1 MNLINT
7 KINNG
12 FWKSR
17 KELNKNIS
25 LYAILK
31 TFEDSGRVRALT
43 GENTKK
49 EKPHIFWE
57 SDLAKLM
64 EGAFFSMQQEKD
76 EKLEKICDSIIDK
89 IIANQEEDGYLN
101 YYFSQHEPENKFT
114 NLRDRHELYC
124 AGHMLE
130 SSIEHHK
137 ATGNTKF
144 LDAME
149 KYVDHIISKFGTEE
163 GKIKGYPGHQEIEL
177 ALVKAYEH
185 TNKKKFLDLA
195 TYFIDQRGSQIDS
208 SNNYFIKERKILKEQ
223 EKDFDPSKLPS
234 WIRDVLN
241 FGADPHGTNS
251 SSHGDLQGK
260 VYRDLQYWQ
269 AHERPVDQKTAEGH
283 SVRALY
289 MFTAMADLARLNNDN
304 NLLKACKTLW
314 RNIVDKRMYV
324 HSGVGSAYIGER
336 FTADYDLPNDMA
348 YAETCATIALIYFAN
363 RMAKME
369 LNSEYGDIIE
379 NGLYNLLLAST
390 SLDGKGFFYDNYLEC
405 DPGYLHAQ
413 QRRHGIRDEY
423 HLCSCCPPNITRLF
437 ASMDMYIYNSY
448 ENSLVVDQYIS
459 SEINFMNKPQGI
471 KLNQTSDFPH
481 KGYSKIEIIDAQ
493 NKETTIY
500 FRIPSWDKN
509 MIIVLNGNKIDYEVF
524 NGYAKINKSWQKGD
538 VVELSF
544 DFTPRFVRSNPNV
557 RFNIRRICLYRGP
570 ILYCLEEKDN
580 GKYLNKILIDT
591 NNKID
596 ERNEKINSENII
608 SLNAKG
614 YKFED
619 TKKLYL
625 ANKLNLIE
633 TTLKFVP
640 YYCWSNRGENE
651 MLVWVNEK

>member
-1 MNLINT
+1 MKLMEVN
-7 KINNG
+7 INNG
-12 FWKSR
+12 FWKER
-17 KELNKNIS
+17 KELNKNTS
-25 LYAILK
+25 LYAVLK

-43 GENTKK
+43 GDNTEN
-49 EKPHIFWE
+49 ERPHIFWE

-89 IIANQEEDGYLN
+89 IIANQEQDGYLN
-101 YYFSQHEPENKFT
+101 YYFTKHEPDNKFT

-124 AGHMLE
+124 AGHLLE
-130 SSIEHHK
+130 SAIEHHK
-137 ATGNTKF
+137 ATGNSKF
-144 LDAME
+144 FDVME
-149 KYVDHIISKFGTEE
+149 RYVDHIISKFGREE
-163 GKIKGYPGHQEIEL
+163 GKMRGYPGHQEIEL

-185 TNKKKFLDLA
+185 TNKQKFLDLA
-195 TYFIDQRGSQIDS
+195 TYFIGERGTHSKTEDH
-208 SNNYFIKERKILKEQ
+208 YFISERKILKEK
-223 EKDFDPSKLPS
+223 EKDFDPSTLPS
-234 WIRDVLN
+234 WLRDVLN
-241 FGADPHGTNS
+241 FGSDPHGTNS

-304 NLLKACKTLW
+304 EMLNACKTLW

-324 HSGVGSAYIGER
+324 HCGVGSAYIGER
-336 FTADYDLPNDMA
+336 FTDNYDLPNDMA

-363 RMAKME
+363 RMSKIE

-379 NGLYNLLLAST
+379 NSLYNLLLAST

-405 DPGYLHAQ
+405 NPVYLHAQ

-423 HLCSCCPPNITRLF
+423 HLCSCCPPNITRLI

-448 ENSLVVDQYIS
+448 EDSIIVDQYIS
-459 SEINFMNKPQGI
+459 SEVNFRNQGI

-481 KGYSKIEIIDAQ
+481 KGYSKIEIINSQ
-493 NKETTIY
+493 NKDSTIY

-509 MIIVLNGNKIDYEVF
+509 ILISLNGSKTNYEVV
-524 NGYAKINKSWQKGD
+524 NGYAKISKIWQKDD
-538 VVELSF
+538 VIELTF
-544 DFTPRFVRSNPNV
+544 DFSPRFVRSNPNV
-557 RFNIRRICLYRGP
+557 RYNVRKACLFRGP

-580 GKYLNKILIDT
+580 GQYLNKLVLNT
-591 NNKID
+591 NNYIEEKD
-596 ERNEKINSENII
+596 EKINSEGII
-608 SLNAKG
+608 SLTVKG
-614 YKFED
+614 FKFED
-619 TKKLYL
+619 IDNLYIHD
-625 ANKLNLIE
+625 KLNMNE
-633 TTLKFVP
+633 TSLKFIP

-651 MLVWVNEK
+651 MLVWINEL

>member
-1 MNLINT
+1 MKLMEVN
-7 KINNG
+7 INNG
-12 FWKSR
+12 FWKER
-17 KELNKNIS
+17 KELNKNTS
-25 LYAILK
+25 LYAVLK

-43 GENTKK
+43 GDNTEN
-49 EKPHIFWE
+49 ERPHIFWE

-89 IIANQEEDGYLN
+89 IIANQEQDGYLN
-101 YYFSQHEPENKFT
+101 YYFTKHEPDNKFT

-124 AGHMLE
+124 AGHLLE
-130 SSIEHHK
+130 SAIEHHK
-137 ATGNTKF
+137 ATGNSKF
-144 LDAME
+144 FDVME
-149 KYVDHIISKFGTEE
+149 RYVDHIISKFGREE
-163 GKIKGYPGHQEIEL
+163 GKMRGYPGHQEIEL

-185 TNKKKFLDLA
+185 TNKQKFLDLA
-195 TYFIDQRGSQIDS
+195 TYFIGERGTHSKTEDH
-208 SNNYFIKERKILKEQ
+208 YFISERKILKEK
-223 EKDFDPSKLPS
+223 EKDFDPSTLPS
-234 WIRDVLN
+234 WLRDVLN
-241 FGADPHGTNS
+241 FGSDPHGTNS

-304 NLLKACKTLW
+304 EMLNACKTLW

-324 HSGVGSAYIGER
+324 HCGVGSAYIGER
-336 FTADYDLPNDMA
+336 FTDNYDLPNDMA

-363 RMAKME
+363 RMSKME

-379 NGLYNLLLAST
+379 NSLYNLLLAST

-405 DPGYLHAQ
+405 NPVYLHAQ

-423 HLCSCCPPNITRLF
+423 HLCSCCPPNITRLI

-448 ENSLVVDQYIS
+448 EDSIVVDQYIS
-459 SEINFMNKPQGI
+459 SEVNFRNQGI

-481 KGYSKIEIIDAQ
+481 KGYSKIEIIDSQ
-493 NKETTIY
+493 NKDSTIY

-509 MIIVLNGNKIDYEVF
+509 ILINLNGSKTNYEVV
-524 NGYAKINKSWQKGD
+524 NGYAKISKIWQKDD
-538 VVELSF
+538 VIELTF
-544 DFTPRFVRSNPNV
+544 DFSPRFVRSNPNV
-557 RFNIRRICLYRGP
+557 RYNVRKACLFRGP

-580 GKYLNKILIDT
+580 GQYLNKLVLNT
-591 NNKID
+591 NNYIEEKD
-596 ERNEKINSENII
+596 EKINSEGII
-608 SLNAKG
+608 SLTVKG
-614 YKFED
+614 FKFED
-619 TKKLYL
+619 IDNLYIHD
-625 ANKLNLIE
+625 KLNMNE
-633 TTLKFVP
+633 TSLKFIP

-651 MLVWVNEK
+651 MLVWINEL

>member
-1 MNLINT
+1 MKLMEVN
-7 KINNG
+7 INNG
-12 FWKSR
+12 FWKER
-17 KELNKNIS
+17 KELNKNTS
-25 LYAILK
+25 LYAVLK

-43 GENTKK
+43 GDNTEN
-49 EKPHIFWE
+49 ERPHIFWE

-89 IIANQEEDGYLN
+89 IIANQEQDGYLN
-101 YYFSQHEPENKFT
+101 YYFTKHEPDNKFT

-124 AGHMLE
+124 AGHLLE
-130 SSIEHHK
+130 SAIEHHK
-137 ATGNTKF
+137 ATGNSKF
-144 LDAME
+144 FDVME
-149 KYVDHIISKFGTEE
+149 RYVDHIISKFGREE
-163 GKIKGYPGHQEIEL
+163 GKMRGYPGHQEIEL

-185 TNKKKFLDLA
+185 TNKQKFLDLA
-195 TYFIDQRGSQIDS
+195 TYFIGERGTHSKTEDH
-208 SNNYFIKERKILKEQ
+208 YFISERKILKEK
-223 EKDFDPSKLPS
+223 EKDFDPSTLPS
-234 WIRDVLN
+234 WLRDVLN
-241 FGADPHGTNS
+241 FGSDPHGTNS

-304 NLLKACKTLW
+304 EMLNACKTLW

-324 HSGVGSAYIGER
+324 HCGVGSAYIGER
-336 FTADYDLPNDMA
+336 FTDNYDLPNDMA

-363 RMAKME
+363 RMSKIE

-379 NGLYNLLLAST
+379 NSLYNLLLAST

-405 DPGYLHAQ
+405 NPVYLHAQ

-423 HLCSCCPPNITRLF
+423 HLCSCCPPNITRLI

-448 ENSLVVDQYIS
+448 EDSIIVDQYIS
-459 SEINFMNKPQGI
+459 SEVNFRNQGI

-481 KGYSKIEIIDAQ
+481 KGYSKIEIINSQ
-493 NKETTIY
+493 NKDSTIY

-509 MIIVLNGNKIDYEVF
+509 ILINLNGSKTNYEVV
-524 NGYAKINKSWQKGD
+524 NGYAKISKIWQKDD
-538 VVELSF
+538 VIELTF
-544 DFTPRFVRSNPNV
+544 DFSPRFVRSNPNV
-557 RFNIRRICLYRGP
+557 RYNVRKACLFRGP

-580 GKYLNKILIDT
+580 GQYLNKLVLNT
-591 NNKID
+591 NNYIEEKD
-596 ERNEKINSENII
+596 EKINSEGII
-608 SLNAKG
+608 SLTVKG
-614 YKFED
+614 FKFED
-619 TKKLYL
+619 IDNLYIHD
-625 ANKLNLIE
+625 KLNMNE
-633 TTLKFVP
+633 TSLKFIP

-651 MLVWVNEK
+651 MLVWINEL

>member
-1 MNLINT
+1 MKLMEVN
-7 KINNG
+7 INNG
-12 FWKSR
+12 FWKER
-17 KELNKNIS
+17 KELNKNTS
-25 LYAILK
+25 LYAVLK

-43 GENTKK
+43 GDNTEN
-49 EKPHIFWE
+49 ERPHIFWE

-89 IIANQEEDGYLN
+89 IIANQEQDGYLN
-101 YYFSQHEPENKFT
+101 YYFTKHEPDNKFT

-124 AGHMLE
+124 AGHLLE
-130 SSIEHHK
+130 SAIEHHK
-137 ATGNTKF
+137 ATGNSKF
-144 LDAME
+144 FDVME
-149 KYVDHIISKFGTEE
+149 RYVDHIISKFGREE
-163 GKIKGYPGHQEIEL
+163 GKMRGYPGHQEIEL

-185 TNKKKFLDLA
+185 TNKQKFLDLA
-195 TYFIDQRGSQIDS
+195 TYFIGERGTHSKTEDH
-208 SNNYFIKERKILKEQ
+208 YFISERKILKEK
-223 EKDFDPSKLPS
+223 EKDFDPSTLPS
-234 WIRDVLN
+234 WLRDVLN
-241 FGADPHGTNS
+241 FGSDPHGTNS

-304 NLLKACKTLW
+304 EMLNACKTLW

-324 HSGVGSAYIGER
+324 HCGVGSAYIGER
-336 FTADYDLPNDMA
+336 FTDNYDLPNDMA

-363 RMAKME
+363 RMSKIE

-379 NGLYNLLLAST
+379 NSLYNLLLAST

-405 DPGYLHAQ
+405 NPVYLHAQ

-423 HLCSCCPPNITRLF
+423 HLCSCCPPNITRLI

-448 ENSLVVDQYIS
+448 EDSIIVDQYIS
-459 SEINFMNKPQGI
+459 SEVNFRNQGI

-481 KGYSKIEIIDAQ
+481 KGYSKIEIINSQ
-493 NKETTIY
+493 NKDSTIY

-509 MIIVLNGNKIDYEVF
+509 ILISLNGSKTNYEVV
-524 NGYAKINKSWQKGD
+524 NGYAKISKIWQKDD
-538 VVELSF
+538 VIELTF
-544 DFTPRFVRSNPNV
+544 DFSPRFVRSNPNV
-557 RFNIRRICLYRGP
+557 RYNVRKACLFRGP

-580 GKYLNKILIDT
+580 GQYLNKLVLNT
-591 NNKID
+591 NNNIEEKD
-596 ERNEKINSENII
+596 EKINSEDII
-608 SLNAKG
+608 SLTVKG
-614 YKFED
+614 FKFED
-619 TKKLYL
+619 IDNLYIHD
-625 ANKLNLIE
+625 KLNMNE
-633 TTLKFVP
+633 TSLKFIP

-651 MLVWVNEK
+651 MLVWINEL